1 MDNNRKADIRDKA
14 VIMLCAVYGFR
25 SSEICQLKLDD
36 LDWENATI
44 RIWRPKQKRRQEY
57 PLVPAVGEAIIQ
69 YLRHARPSSRQREVF
84 LLLNAPYGTLTAQV
98 VYDIVRSRYAKL
110 GIASRMRGPH
120 SLRHAC
126 AARLIDQGLSLK
138 EVGDHLG
145 HRCASVTSAYTKV
158 DLRSLRAVAAIV
170 DGGVI

>member
-1 MDNNRKADIRDKA
+1 
-14 VIMLCAVYGFR
+14 MLCAVYGFR

-84 LLLNAPYGTLTAQV
+84 LLLNAPFGTLTAQV
-98 VYDIVRSRYAKL
+98 VYEIVRSRYAKL

-158 DLRSLRAVAAIV
+158 DLRSLREVAAIV
-170 DGGVI
+170 EGGVI